1 MSGQG
6 VGVAEVE
13 YQIGQDA
20 TAEALFAGDG
30 EMRALCRTFDWST
43 TPLGPVAQWP
53 LSLRTTVSVLLA
65 SRHPMFLWWGP
76 ELIQFYNDAYR
87 PSFAEG
93 GRHPR
98 ALGAR
103 GEEFWTDIW
112 HIIGPQISQVMSGGP
127 ATWHEN
133 QLVPIERNG
142 RIEDVWWTYSYSP
155 AYDDSGAVHGVLVV
169 CQETTQHVRAADERE
184 RLLAETARAERRAA
198 RVLQQVSDE
207 HLTMDSDFRILSVND
222 AAERALGRPR
232 EELVGLTHWQ
242 AFPSSAGSELERRYR
257 AVVKTRE
264 EDHFSFTYFGE
275 GYDRDLEIDAY
286 PTDEGGIA
294 LFWRDVTE
302 RRRAELALRESDSRY
317 HTLFDSLD
325 EGFCVI
331 EVLFDAAGQPVDY
344 RYIEANPAF
353 VQQSGLTDAIGRRVL
368 ELVPDHER
376 HWFEAYGRV
385 ATTGEPARFEATAA
399 GLHRRFDVYAF
410 RIGRPEERRVA
421 VLFNDMTEAYAARL
435 EREQLMR
442 ALEVERERLAD
453 VFQQAPAFLAV
464 VRGSDHVFEL
474 VNDAYYQL
482 VGHRDIVGKPLVEA
496 LPEVREQG
504 FATLLDGVVATG
516 APFVGREVSVHLA
529 RTPNAPPE
537 ERFVD
542 FVYLPLVEAGGIRA
556 GVIAHGTDVTEQVL
570 ARREVERLLAESE
583 RARGEAVASRERMTE
598 LQELTA
604 ALSVASTVDEIA
616 DAIVTHATRFLGA
629 SGTVVGRLSRDG
641 NSLELLRAS
650 DMPDDLRQS
659 WRTFPVTT
667 PVPLADVTRTG
678 EPIFLESRA
687 DWVARY
693 PGSEAMLEATGHHAN
708 LVVPLLAEGRTFGAL
723 GAAYSQPRT
732 FSDDDRA
739 AALTLARQCAQALD
753 RARLFETAQEARES
767 AEAAN
772 RAKSEFLAIMSH
784 ELRTP
789 LNAIDGYAEL
799 MELGIRGPLTDEQ
812 RADLG
817 RIRKS
822 QKHLLGL
829 INGVLNYSRV
839 EAGAV
844 RYAVDDVPVDEV
856 LSTCEALMVPQLRS
870 KGLSLHYA
878 KCPPDHVIRGDAEK
892 VQQIILN
899 LLTNALKFTEPGG
912 HITVRCARAGAL
924 IEISVTDTGRG
935 IATSHQSRVFEP
947 FVQVDAQL
955 TRTQEGVGLG
965 LAISRDL
972 ARGMGGD
979 LTVESTPGVGSTFTL
994 MLPTP

>member
-1 MSGQG
+1 M
-6 VGVAEVE
+6 AEVE

-20 TAEALFAGDG
+20 AAATLFAGDG

-53 LSLRTTVSVLLA
+53 LSLRTIVSVLLA

-112 HIIGPQISQVMSGGP
+112 DIIGPQISQVMSGGP

-169 CQETTQHVRAADERE
+169 CQETTQH
-184 RLLAETARAERRAA
+184 
-198 RVLQQVSDE
+198 
-207 HLTMDSDFRILSVND
+207 
-222 AAERALGRPR
+222 
-232 EELVGLTHWQ
+232 
-242 AFPSSAGSELERRYR
+242 
-257 AVVKTRE
+257 
-264 EDHFSFTYFGE
+264 
-275 GYDRDLEIDAY
+275 
-286 PTDEGGIA
+286 
-294 LFWRDVTE
+294 
-302 RRRAELALRESDSRY
+302 
-317 HTLFDSLD
+317 
-325 EGFCVI
+325 
-331 EVLFDAAGQPVDY
+331 
-344 RYIEANPAF
+344 
-353 VQQSGLTDAIGRRVL
+353 
-368 ELVPDHER
+368 
-376 HWFEAYGRV
+376 
-385 ATTGEPARFEATAA
+385 
-399 GLHRRFDVYAF
+399 
-410 RIGRPEERRVA
+410 
-421 VLFNDMTEAYAARL
+421 
-435 EREQLMR
+435 EQLMR
-442 ALEVERERLAD
+442 ALEVERQRLAE

-464 VRGSDHVFEL
+464 LRGSDHVFEL

-516 APFVGREVSVHLA
+516 VPFVGREVSVHLA

-542 FVYLPLVEAGGIRA
+542 FVYLPLIEAGGVRA

-583 RARGEAVASRERMTE
+583 RARGEAVASRERMTQ
-598 LQELTA
+598 LQGLTA

-616 DAIVTHATRFLGA
+616 DAIITHATRFLGA

-650 DMPDDLRQS
+650 DMPADLRQS
-659 WRTFPVTT
+659 WRSFPVST

-678 EPIFLESRA
+678 EPIFLESREE
-687 DWVARY
+687 WIARY
-693 PGSEAMLEATGHHAN
+693 PGSDAMLDATGHHAN
-708 LVVPLLAEGRTFGAL
+708 IVVPLLVEGRTFGAL

-812 RADLG
+812 RADLA

-856 LSTCEALMVPQLRS
+856 LSTCEALVVPQLRA
-870 KGLSLHYA
+870 KGLTLHYA
-878 KCPPDHVIRGDAEK
+878 KCPPDHVVRGDAEK
-892 VQQIILN
+892 VQQIVLN

-912 HITVRCARAGAL
+912 HITVRCARAGAS
-924 IEISVTDTGRG
+924 IEIAVTDTGRG
-935 IATSHQSRVFEP
+935 IAPGQQSRVFEP

-979 LTVESTPGVGSTFTL
+979 LTVESTPGEGSTFTL
-994 MLPTP
+994 TLPTP